1 MKTYKREIG
10 VALLIWLGYVVE
22 TKSAEIIEILVWPIF
37 AYVTAAFGM
46 HAYASQLQQYVTSK
60 PPSRVR
66 AEGGSTSPN
75 GQREQPSNSKPDSPD

>member
-10 VALLIWLGYVVE
+10 VALLVWLGYVVE

-46 HAYASQLQQYVTSK
+46 HAYASQLQQYIASK
-60 PPSRVR
+60 PSSKTS
-66 AEGGSTSPN
+66 GDYSTN
-75 GQREQPSNSKPDSPD
+75 TDRQREQSSNNKPDSPD